1 MIRPLT
7 LLSIFSLLLSISL
20 PAQEKRERELELNSG
35 AEIVSSYIWRGQNYS
50 HTPSLQP
57 WAELSWRGFTF
68 GTWGAFRITGQGDDE
83 INFYISKETGP
94 LTIAIWDY
102 WSYSKTNPSQYFNY
116 EPATTSHMFE
126 GQAMLSFGEENR
138 FNFLFS
144 SIFYGSDPSKSIY
157 GEAEYVKSF
166 GRNQISLFTGYQF
179 KGEYYASSAG
189 FVNLGC
195 SYLRHLPLNEKLA
208 SYISLS
214 FIVNP
219 SASST
224 YFIVAVGI

>member
-1 MIRPLT
+1 MI
-7 LLSIFSLLLSISL
+7 LSIFLS
-20 PAQEKRERELELNSG
+20 AQDKNVRKIEFNAG

-57 WAELSWRGFTF
+57 WAEISWKGFTF
-68 GTWGAFRITGQGDDE
+68 GSWGAFRVTGQGDDE
-83 INFYISKETGP
+83 IDFYISKEAGP
-94 LTIAIWDY
+94 LTLAIWDY
-102 WSYSKTNPSQYFNY
+102 WSYSKSNPSQYFNY
-116 EPATTSHMFE
+116 TPETTSHLFE
-126 GQAMLSFGEENR
+126 GQAILSFGEENK

-144 SIFYGSDPSKSIY
+144 TIFYGSDPSKSIY
-157 GEAEYVKSF
+157 GEAEFVKTF
-166 GRNQISLFTGYQF
+166 GKNQLSLFTGYQF
-179 KGEYYASSAG
+179 KGEYYSPSAG

-195 SYLRHLPLNEKLA
+195 SYLRQLPINDKLA